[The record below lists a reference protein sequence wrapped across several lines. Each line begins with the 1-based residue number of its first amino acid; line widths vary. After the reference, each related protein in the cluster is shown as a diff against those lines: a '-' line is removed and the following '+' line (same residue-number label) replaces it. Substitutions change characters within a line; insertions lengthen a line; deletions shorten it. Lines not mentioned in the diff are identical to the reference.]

1 MSNKTKYIA
10 AVLAASAAFFV
21 GVKVDEGYTSKP
33 VIPVKGDRPTQGHGS
48 TFKLDGSP
56 VKITDPP
63 ITRATADKWLR
74 NDVAKR
80 EVAFKDSLKGV
91 KLSQTEYDLYL
102 DFTYQYGI
110 GAWSS
115 SSMLKNLKVGK
126 YKAACDSLLKYKYVA
141 KRDCSIRKN
150 GCYGVWTRQ
159 VERHAKCIGAQ

>member
-21 GVKVDEGYTSKP
+21 GVKNDEGFTSKP

-48 TFKLDGSP
+48 TFKPNGSP
-56 VKITDPP
+56 VKMTDPP

-110 GAWSS
+110 GAWSG
-115 SSMLKNLKVGK
+115 SSMLKNLKLGK
-126 YKAACDSLLKYKYVA
+126 YKAACDSLLKWKYVA
-141 KRDCSIRKN
+141 KRDCSIRSN

-159 VERHAKCIGAQ
+159 LERHAKCIGAQ

>member
-10 AVLAASAAFFV
+10 AFLAASAAFFV
-21 GVKVDEGYTSKP
+21 GVKNDEGFTSKP
-33 VIPVKGDRPTQGHGS
+33 VIPVKGDRPTQGYGS
-48 TFKLDGSP
+48 TFKPDGSP
-56 VKITDPP
+56 VKMTDPP

-141 KRDCSIRKN
+141 KRDCSIRSN

>member
-21 GVKVDEGYTSKP
+21 GVKNDEGFTSKP

-48 TFKLDGSP
+48 IFKPNGSP
-56 VKITDPP
+56 VKMTDPP

-91 KLSQTEYDLYL
+91 KLSQAEYDLYL

-110 GAWSS
+110 GAWSG
-115 SSMLKNLKVGK
+115 SSMLKNLKLGK
-126 YKAACDSLLKYKYVA
+126 YQAACDSLLKYKYVA
-141 KRDCSIRKN
+141 KRDCSIRSN

-159 VERHAKCIGAQ
+159 LERHAKCIGAQ

>member
-21 GVKVDEGYTSKP
+21 GVKNDEGFTSKP

-48 TFKLDGSP
+48 TFKPNGSP
-56 VKITDPP
+56 VKMTDPP

-141 KRDCSIRKN
+141 KRDCSIRSN

>member
-21 GVKVDEGYTSKP
+21 GVKNDEGFTSKP
-33 VIPVKGDRPTQGHGS
+33 VVPVKGDRPTQGYGS
-48 TFKLDGSP
+48 TFKPDGSP
-56 VKITDPP
+56 VKMTDPP

-141 KRDCSIRKN
+141 KRDCSIRSN

>member
-21 GVKVDEGYTSKP
+21 GVKNDEGFTSKP

-48 TFKLDGSP
+48 TFKPDGSP
-56 VKITDPP
+56 VKMTDPP

-115 SSMLKNLKVGK
+115 SPMLENLKVGK

>member
-1 MSNKTKYIA
+1 MSNKTKYVA
-10 AVLAASAAFFV
+10 AFLAASAAFFV
-21 GVKVDEGYTSKP
+21 GVKNDEGFTSKP

-48 TFKLDGSP
+48 TFKPDGSP
-56 VKITDPP
+56 VKMTDPP

-80 EVAFKDSLKGV
+80 EVAFKDSLNGV

-110 GAWSS
+110 GAWSG
-115 SSMLKNLKVGK
+115 SSMLKNLKLGK
-126 YKAACDSLLKYKYVA
+126 YRAACDSLLKYKYVA
-141 KRDCSIRKN
+141 KRDCSIRSN

-159 VERHAKCIGAQ
+159 LERHAKCIGAQ

>member
-21 GVKVDEGYTSKP
+21 GVKNDEGFTSKP

-48 TFKLDGSP
+48 TFKPNGSP
-56 VKITDPP
+56 VKMTDPP

-141 KRDCSIRKN
+141 KRDCSIRSN
-150 GCYGVWTRQ
+150 GYYGVWTRQ